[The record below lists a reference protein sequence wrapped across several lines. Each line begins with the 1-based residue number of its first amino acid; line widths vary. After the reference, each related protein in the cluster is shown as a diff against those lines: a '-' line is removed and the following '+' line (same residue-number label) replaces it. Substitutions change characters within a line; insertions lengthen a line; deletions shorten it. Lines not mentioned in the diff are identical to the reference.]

1 MSYKIAVFDMDGTI
15 LNTLTDLTNA
25 TNHALRTFGYKEHS
39 IDEVRFFVG
48 NGMAKLIERAL
59 PKGTSPEEQA
69 RVREEFLKYYEMHS
83 ADDTGP
89 YDGIRELLE
98 RLRAAGVK
106 TAVVSNKPDIAVR
119 KLVREYFDGLFDASI
134 GDKEGQRTKPAP
146 DMCNSVFAVLGMGP
160 EGGVY
165 IGDSDTDILT
175 ARNSGLDEILVSWGF
190 RGREFLE
197 EHGAKVICDT
207 PEEVF
212 KHIIGSA

>member
-25 TNHALRTFGYKEHS
+25 TNHALRVFGYKEHS

-48 NGMAKLIERAL
+48 NGMAKLIERAV
-59 PKGTSPEEQA
+59 PEGTPPDDQA
-69 RVREEFLKYYEMHS
+69 KVREEFLRYYRIHS
-83 ADDTGP
+83 ADETGP

-98 RLRAAGVK
+98 RLKAAGVR
-106 TAVVSNKPDIAVR
+106 TAVVSNKPDAAV
-119 KLVREYFDGLFDASI
+119 KDLVRTYFDGLFDASI

-146 DMCNSVFAVLGMGP
+146 DMCNSIFAELHAGP

-190 RGREFLE
+190 RGRAFLE
-197 EHGAKVICDT
+197 DHGAKVICDT
-207 PEEVF
+207 PEEVYRL
-212 KHIIGSA
+212 ITGSV